1 MEAITASTGMMLQW
15 VQPKM
20 SERRFELRAREMVFA
35 SLEFQSMF
43 GSLANAA
50 AESGNWTFKR
60 VGFFNPRVT
69 VRNLGEEKE
78 LVVYRPDW
86 TGIEGRIDFTG
97 GAVYGWKPANFW
109 ATHYSL
115 LDAKGEALV
124 LFKQG
129 IEDASLKDVFKVQ
142 ARVEIQP
149 AALLMPDMT
158 LLVVL
163 GWYLMILQADDS
175 AATTAAVPTVY

>member
-1 MEAITASTGMMLQW
+1 MEPISRSTGMMLQW

-20 SERRFELRAREMVFA
+20 SERRFVLRTDDLVFA
-35 SLEFQSMF
+35 RLDFQSVF
-43 GSLANAA
+43 GSLAHAA
-50 AESGNWTFKR
+50 AESGSWSMKR

-69 VRNLGEEKE
+69 VRNMGEENE
-78 LVVYRPDW
+78 LLLYRPDW
-86 TGIEGRIDFTG
+86 TGMEGRIDFANGVIYT
-97 GAVYGWKPANFW
+97 WKPANFW

-115 LDAKGEALV
+115 RDAKGEVLV
-124 LFKQG
+124 MFKQG
-129 IEDASLKDVFKVQ
+129 IEDASLKDAFKAQ

-149 AALLMPDMT
+149 AALLLPDVT

-175 AATTAAVPTVY
+175 AAATTTAATVY